1 MIRPGGGRPGL
12 RGAEVQDPED
22 FIRAALTRLTGAPGE
37 GFTLDEP
44 FTVEAGVDSLVILQV
59 VAMCEEVYQ
68 VRIPDEAFDRLRTL
82 EDLILYVKQGRPLWP
97 R

>member
-1 MIRPGGGRPGL
+1 MTRPDGARPAL
-12 RGAEVQDPED
+12 RGAEDQDPED
-22 FIRAALTRLTGAPGE
+22 FIRAALTRLTGTPGE
-37 GFTLDEP
+37 GFKRDEP

-59 VAMCEEVYQ
+59 VAMCEEVFQ

-82 EDLILYVKQGRPLWP
+82 EDLIRCVERGRPLWP